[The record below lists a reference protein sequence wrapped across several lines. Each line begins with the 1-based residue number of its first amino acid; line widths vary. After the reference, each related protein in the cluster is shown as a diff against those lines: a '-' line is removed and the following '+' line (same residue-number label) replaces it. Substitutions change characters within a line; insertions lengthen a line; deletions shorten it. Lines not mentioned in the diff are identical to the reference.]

1 MVYIFVFFL
10 ILWPL
15 PISTR
20 TDVLFSYTTRLL
32 SFFASDFGTPDG
44 RRAPFSAA
52 CLLIK
57 VVRIMLRA
65 TGSVSSLAKYL
76 LSTDSALSNGNCAPS
91 KIVDNIA
98 RGAGRL

>member
-1 MVYIFVFFL
+1 M
-10 ILWPL
+10 PA
-15 PISTR
+15 PIMPAPSTP
-20 TDVLFSYTTRLL
+20 T
-32 SFFASDFGTPDG
+32 FFASDFGTPDG

-65 TGSVSSLAKYL
+65 TGSVRSLAKYL
-76 LSTDSALSNGNCAPS
+76 LSTASALSNGNCAPS

-98 RGAGRL
+98 RGAGRLEIGRALCRERVCQYV